1 VRVVLIDDEYMA
13 LENLKYLLSHFSC
26 LEIVGMY
33 IDPLEAIQEI
43 NLLRPDAVFLDIE
56 MPKVNG
62 FTVAEEII
70 ETLPDTC
77 IVFVTGF
84 DEYAVKAFEINAID
98 YILKPVSSKRLE
110 LTVNKLLKNLSRTN
124 IKDNDMGND
133 TELASF
139 AETNKKIS
147 TLFRKKI
154 DKVIA
159 WKEDKIV
166 LLDPVQILYFT
177 ASDGKTT
184 VITSK
189 GVFEVRNTLNYWE
202 ERMSNNNFFRCHRS
216 FLINLNKIEMILP
229 MFGNTY
235 DIKLAGCSEYI
246 PVSMQGN

>member
-1 VRVVLIDDEYMA
+1 
-13 LENLKYLLSHFSC
+13 
-26 LEIVGMY
+26 
-33 IDPLEAIQEI
+33 
-43 NLLRPDAVFLDIE
+43 
-56 MPKVNG
+56 
-62 FTVAEEII
+62 
-70 ETLPDTC
+70 
-77 IVFVTGF
+77 
-84 DEYAVKAFEINAID
+84 
-98 YILKPVSSKRLE
+98 
-110 LTVNKLLKNLSRTN
+110 
-124 IKDNDMGND
+124 MGND

-246 PVSMQGN
+246 PVSMQGNWKVCWNNRKINGQIRTKTLKAKLYNFFWHFFEKKATKELNCRNLMSNFFFKY